1 LTPSLYYLLIELFVS
16 FEERMTHQA
25 ERQDSARSDAS
36 FDCTYDDP
44 DDFVAS
50 SKPSG
55 GAKGNAKGSNKD
67 KNSSGNIYSV
77 KHNRIKEGQRETRK
91 SAPKK

>member
-1 LTPSLYYLLIELFVS
+1 MSKIDNECVKLCCKFK
-16 FEERMTHQA
+16 
-25 ERQDSARSDAS
+25 
-36 FDCTYDDP
+36 
-44 DDFVAS
+44 VAS